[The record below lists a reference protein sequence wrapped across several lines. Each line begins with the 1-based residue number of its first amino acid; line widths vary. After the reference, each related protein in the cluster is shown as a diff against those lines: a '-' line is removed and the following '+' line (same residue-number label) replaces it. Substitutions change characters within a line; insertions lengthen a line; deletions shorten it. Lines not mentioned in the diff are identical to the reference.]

1 MHMQACEQLKD
12 NGDKAHHSIVFLDQD
27 SLHIKHL
34 CEVLAAEILC
44 YRLKCTHLKIKL
56 TDRL

>member
-1 MHMQACEQLKD
+1 MHMQTCEQLKD

-44 YRLKCTHLKIKL
+44 YMLKCFKIKL